1 MGNPFDP
8 FNLILFLIAVVGFI
22 RLRMI
27 LGRRTGN
34 EDPLRQNKYAS
45 RVSADI
51 ESLTKSKQKNQ
62 PKTKDDVLL
71 FLSDEFPAFNKV
83 GFVDGASNAY
93 EMILKNYADGDLKP
107 IKNIISKD
115 VYNGFNE
122 AINERKNKNKRL
134 VNELIAFDKAD
145 IIEAKIERKSA
156 LLTVEFYSRIIT
168 YVTDEND
175 QVIEGSKDNPVS
187 VIDQWTFKKAL
198 KDKSPS
204 WQLISTQSET

>member
-115 VYNGFNE
+115 VYSGFNE
-122 AINERKNKNKRL
+122 AINERKSKNKRL

>member
-51 ESLTKSKQKNQ
+51 ESLTKPKEKKSL
-62 PKTKDDVLL
+62 KTKEDILL
-71 FLSDEFPAFNKV
+71 FLSSEIPGFSSES
-83 GFVDGASNAY
+83 FVDGASNAY
-93 EMILKNYADGDLKP
+93 EMILKNYADGNLKT

-115 VYNGFNE
+115 VYDGFNE
-122 AINERKNKNKRL
+122 AIKERKNKNKQL
-134 VNELIAFDKAD
+134 VNELIAFDKSD
-145 IIEAKIERKSA
+145 IIDAKIERKNV

-168 YVTDEND
+168 YVLDEND
-175 QVIEGSKDNPVS
+175 QIIEGSKDNPIS

-204 WQLISTQSET
+204 WQLISTQSES

>member
-51 ESLTKSKQKNQ
+51 ESLTKPKEKKSL
-62 PKTKDDVLL
+62 KTKEDILL
-71 FLSDEFPAFNKV
+71 FLSSEIPGFSSDS
-83 GFVDGASNAY
+83 FVDGASNAY
-93 EMILKNYADGDLKP
+93 EMILKNYADGNLKT

-115 VYNGFNE
+115 VYDGFNE
-122 AINERKNKNKRL
+122 AIKERKNKNKQL
-134 VNELIAFDKAD
+134 VNELIAFDKSD
-145 IIEAKIERKSA
+145 IIDAKIERKNV

-168 YVTDEND
+168 YVLDEND
-175 QVIEGSKDNPVS
+175 QIIEGSKDNPIS
-187 VIDQWTFKKAL
+187 VIDQWTFKKVL

-204 WQLISTQSET
+204 WQLISTQSES

>member
-71 FLSDEFPAFNKV
+71 FLSEEFPAFNKES
-83 GFVDGASNAY
+83 FVDGASNAY

-134 VNELIAFDKAD
+134 VNELIALDKAD

-168 YVTDEND
+168 YVLDEND
-175 QVIEGSKDNPVS
+175 QIIEGSKDNPIS

-204 WQLISTQSET
+204 WQLISTQSES

>member
-51 ESLTKSKQKNQ
+51 ESLTKPKEKKSL
-62 PKTKDDVLL
+62 KTKEDILL
-71 FLSDEFPAFNKV
+71 FLSSEIPGFSSDS
-83 GFVDGASNAY
+83 FVDGASNAY
-93 EMILKNYADGDLKP
+93 EMILKNYADGNLKT

-115 VYNGFNE
+115 VYDGFNE
-122 AINERKNKNKRL
+122 AIKERKNKNKQL
-134 VNELIAFDKAD
+134 VNELIAFDKSD
-145 IIEAKIERKSA
+145 IIDAKIERKNV

-168 YVTDEND
+168 YVLDEND
-175 QVIEGSKDNPVS
+175 QIIEGSKDNPVS

-204 WQLISTQSET
+204 WQLISTQSES

>member
-71 FLSDEFPAFNKV
+71 FLSDEFPAFSKES
-83 GFVDGASNAY
+83 FVDGASNAY

-115 VYNGFNE
+115 GYNGFNE

>member
-51 ESLTKSKQKNQ
+51 ESLTRPKEKKSL
-62 PKTKDDVLL
+62 KTKEDILL
-71 FLSDEFPAFNKV
+71 FLSSEIPGFSSES
-83 GFVDGASNAY
+83 FVDGASNAY
-93 EMILKNYADGDLKP
+93 EMILKNYADGNLKT

-115 VYNGFNE
+115 VYDGFNE
-122 AINERKNKNKRL
+122 AIKERKNKNKQL
-134 VNELIAFDKAD
+134 VNELIAFDKSD
-145 IIEAKIERKSA
+145 IIDAKIERKNV

-168 YVTDEND
+168 YVLDEND
-175 QVIEGSKDNPVS
+175 QIIEGSKDNPIS

-204 WQLISTQSET
+204 WQLISTQSES

>member
-45 RVSADI
+45 RVNADI
-51 ESLTKSKQKNQ
+51 ESLTKPKEKKSL
-62 PKTKDDVLL
+62 KTKEDILL
-71 FLSDEFPAFNKV
+71 FLSSEIPGFSSES
-83 GFVDGASNAY
+83 FVDGASNAY
-93 EMILKNYADGDLKP
+93 EMILKNYADGNLKT

-115 VYNGFNE
+115 VYDGFNE
-122 AINERKNKNKRL
+122 AIKERENKNKRL
-134 VNELIAFDKAD
+134 VNELIAFDKSD
-145 IIEAKIERKSA
+145 IIDAKIERKNV

-168 YVTDEND
+168 YVLDEND
-175 QVIEGSKDNPVS
+175 QIIEGSKDNPIS

-204 WQLISTQSET
+204 WQLISTQSES

>member
-8 FNLILFLIAVVGFI
+8 LNLILFLIAVVGFI

-34 EDPLRQNKYAS
+34 EDPLSQNKYAS

-51 ESLTKSKQKNQ
+51 EALSKSRQMKQ
-62 PKTKDDVLL
+62 PKNKDDVLQ
-71 FLSDEFPAFNKV
+71 FLSNEFPEFNKES
-83 GFVDGASNAY
+83 FIDGASNAY
-93 EMILKNYADGDLKP
+93 EMILKDYADGDLKS

-115 VYNGFNE
+115 VYDGFNE
-122 AINERKNKNKRL
+122 AIIERKNNNKKL
-134 VNELIAFDKAD
+134 VNELIAFDKSD
-145 IIEAKIERKSA
+145 IIGAKIERKSA

-168 YVTDEND
+168 YVLDEND
-175 QVIEGSKDNPVS
+175 QVIEGSKDNPIS

-204 WQLISTQSET
+204 WQLISTQSEI

>member
-51 ESLTKSKQKNQ
+51 ESLTK
-62 PKTKDDVLL
+62 PKEKKPLKTREDILL
-71 FLSDEFPAFNKV
+71 FLSSEVPGFNAES
-83 GFVDGASNAY
+83 FLDGASNAY
-93 EMILKNYADGDLKP
+93 EMILKNYADGNLKA

-115 VYNGFNE
+115 VYDGFNE
-122 AINERKNKNKRL
+122 AINERTSKNKRL
-134 VNELIAFDKAD
+134 VNEVIAFDKSD
-145 IIEAKIERKSA
+145 ITAAKIERKNA

-168 YVTDEND
+168 YVLDEND
-175 QVIEGSKDNPVS
+175 QIIEGSKDNPIS

-204 WQLISTQSET
+204 WQLISTQSES

>member
-51 ESLTKSKQKNQ
+51 ESLTKPKEKKSL
-62 PKTKDDVLL
+62 KTKEDILL
-71 FLSDEFPAFNKV
+71 FLSSEIPGFSSES
-83 GFVDGASNAY
+83 FVDGASNAY
-93 EMILKNYADGDLKP
+93 EMILKNYADGNLKT
-107 IKNIISKD
+107 IKNIISND
-115 VYNGFNE
+115 VYDGFNE
-122 AINERKNKNKRL
+122 EIKERKNKNKRL
-134 VNELIAFDKAD
+134 VNELIAFDKSD
-145 IIEAKIERKSA
+145 IIDAKIERKNV

-168 YVTDEND
+168 YVLDEND
-175 QVIEGSKDNPVS
+175 QIIEGSKDNPIS

-204 WQLISTQSET
+204 WQLISTQSES

>member
-51 ESLTKSKQKNQ
+51 ESLTKPKEKKSL
-62 PKTKDDVLL
+62 KTKEDILL
-71 FLSDEFPAFNKV
+71 FLSSAIPGFNTES
-83 GFVDGASNAY
+83 FLDGASNAY
-93 EMILKNYADGDLKP
+93 EMILKNYADGNLKT

-115 VYNGFNE
+115 VYDGFND
-122 AINERKNKNKRL
+122 AIKERKNKNKQL
-134 VNELIAFDKAD
+134 VNELIAFDKSD
-145 IIEAKIERKSA
+145 IIDAKIELKNV

-168 YVTDEND
+168 YVLDEND
-175 QVIEGSKDNPVS
+175 QIIEGSKDNPIS

-204 WQLISTQSET
+204 WQLISTQSES

>member
-8 FNLILFLIAVVGFI
+8 LNLILFLIAVVGFI

-34 EDPLRQNKYAS
+34 EDPLSQNKYAS

-51 ESLTKSKQKNQ
+51 EALSKPRQKKQ
-62 PKTKDDVLL
+62 PKNKDDVLQ
-71 FLSDEFPAFNKV
+71 FLSNEFPEFNKES
-83 GFVDGASNAY
+83 FIDGASNAY
-93 EMILKNYADGDLKP
+93 EMILKDYADGDLKS

-115 VYNGFNE
+115 VYDGFNE
-122 AINERKNKNKRL
+122 AIIERKNNNKKL
-134 VNELIAFDKAD
+134 VNELIAFDKSD
-145 IIEAKIERKSA
+145 IIGAKIERKSA

-168 YVTDEND
+168 YVLDEND
-175 QVIEGSKDNPVS
+175 QVIEGSKDNPIS

-204 WQLISTQSET
+204 WQLISTQSEI

>member
-51 ESLTKSKQKNQ
+51 ESLTKPKEKKSL
-62 PKTKDDVLL
+62 KTKEDILL
-71 FLSDEFPAFNKV
+71 FLSSEIPGFSSES
-83 GFVDGASNAY
+83 FVDGASNAY
-93 EMILKNYADGDLKP
+93 EMILKNYADGNLKT

-115 VYNGFNE
+115 VYDGFNE
-122 AINERKNKNKRL
+122 AIKERKNKNNRL
-134 VNELIAFDKAD
+134 VNELIAFDKSD
-145 IIEAKIERKSA
+145 IIDAKIERKNV

-168 YVTDEND
+168 YVLDEND
-175 QVIEGSKDNPVS
+175 QIIEGSKDNPIS

-204 WQLISTQSET
+204 WQLISTQSES

>member
-51 ESLTKSKQKNQ
+51 ETLTKPKEKKSL
-62 PKTKDDVLL
+62 KTKEDILL
-71 FLSDEFPAFNKV
+71 FLSSEIPGFSSDS
-83 GFVDGASNAY
+83 FVDGASNAY
-93 EMILKNYADGDLKP
+93 EMILKNYADGNLKT

-115 VYNGFNE
+115 VYDGFNE
-122 AINERKNKNKRL
+122 AIKERKSKNKRL
-134 VNELIAFDKAD
+134 VNELIAFDKSD
-145 IIEAKIERKSA
+145 IIDAKIERKNV

-168 YVTDEND
+168 YVLDEND
-175 QVIEGSKDNPVS
+175 QIIEGSKDNPIS

-204 WQLISTQSET
+204 WQLISTQSES

>member
-34 EDPLRQNKYAS
+34 EDPLKQNKYAS

-51 ESLTKSKQKNQ
+51 ESLTQSKQKNQ

-71 FLSDEFPAFNKV
+71 FLSDEFPAFNKE

>member
-71 FLSDEFPAFNKV
+71 FLSDEFPAFNKES
-83 GFVDGASNAY
+83 FVDGASNAY
-93 EMILKNYADGDLKP
+93 EMILKNY
-107 IKNIISKD
+107 NI
-115 VYNGFNE
+115 
-122 AINERKNKNKRL
+122 R
-134 VNELIAFDKAD
+134 
-145 IIEAKIERKSA
+145 
-156 LLTVEFYSRIIT
+156 RIL
-168 YVTDEND
+168 DE
-175 QVIEGSKDNPVS
+175 Q
-187 VIDQWTFKKAL
+187 
-198 KDKSPS
+198 
-204 WQLISTQSET
+204 

>member
-71 FLSDEFPAFNKV
+71 FLSDEFPAFSKES
-83 GFVDGASNAY
+83 FVDGASNAY

-115 VYNGFNE
+115 VYSGFNE
-122 AINERKNKNKRL
+122 AINERKSKNKRL

>member
-51 ESLTKSKQKNQ
+51 ESLTKPKEKKSL
-62 PKTKDDVLL
+62 KTKEDILL
-71 FLSDEFPAFNKV
+71 FLSSEIPGFSSDS
-83 GFVDGASNAY
+83 FVDGASNAY
-93 EMILKNYADGDLKP
+93 EMILKNYADGNLKT

-115 VYNGFNE
+115 VYDGFNE
-122 AINERKNKNKRL
+122 AIKERKNKNKQL
-134 VNELIAFDKAD
+134 VNELIAFDKSD
-145 IIEAKIERKSA
+145 IIDAKIERKNV

-168 YVTDEND
+168 YVLDEND
-175 QVIEGSKDNPVS
+175 QIIEGSKDNPIS

-204 WQLISTQSET
+204 WQLISTQSES

>member
-83 GFVDGASNAY
+83 GFVDGVSNAY

-187 VIDQWTFKKAL
+187 VIDQWTFKKAF

>member
-51 ESLTKSKQKNQ
+51 ESLTKPKEKKQ
-62 PKTKDDVLL
+62 PKTKEDILL
-71 FLSDEFPAFNKV
+71 FIGSQLP
-83 GFVDGASNAY
+83 GFSEKSFLDGASNAY
-93 EMILKNYADGDLKP
+93 ELILKNYADGDLKT

-115 VYNGFNE
+115 VYDGFNE
-122 AINERKNKNKRL
+122 AIKERKNKNKQL
-134 VNELIAFDKAD
+134 VNELIAFDKSD
-145 IIEAKIERKSA
+145 IIDAKIERKNV

-168 YVTDEND
+168 YVLDEND
-175 QVIEGSKDNPVS
+175 QIIEGSKDNPIS

-204 WQLISTQSET
+204 WQLISTQSES

>member
-51 ESLTKSKQKNQ
+51 ESLTKPKEKKSL
-62 PKTKDDVLL
+62 KTKEDILL
-71 FLSDEFPAFNKV
+71 FLRSEIPGFSSES
-83 GFVDGASNAY
+83 FVDGASNAY
-93 EMILKNYADGDLKP
+93 EMILKNYADGNLKT

-115 VYNGFNE
+115 VYDGFNE
-122 AINERKNKNKRL
+122 AIKERKNKNKRL
-134 VNELIAFDKAD
+134 VNELIAFDKSD
-145 IIEAKIERKSA
+145 IIDAKIERKNA

-168 YVTDEND
+168 YVLDEND
-175 QVIEGSKDNPVS
+175 QIIEGSKDNPIS

-204 WQLISTQSET
+204 WQLISTQSES

>member
-51 ESLTKSKQKNQ
+51 ESLTKPKEKKSL
-62 PKTKDDVLL
+62 KTKEDILL
-71 FLSDEFPAFNKV
+71 FLSSEIPGFSSES
-83 GFVDGASNAY
+83 FVDGASNAY
-93 EMILKNYADGDLKP
+93 EMILKNYADGNLKT

-115 VYNGFNE
+115 VYDGFNE
-122 AINERKNKNKRL
+122 AIKERKNKNKQL
-134 VNELIAFDKAD
+134 VNELIAFDKSD
-145 IIEAKIERKSA
+145 IIDAKIEQKNV

-168 YVTDEND
+168 YVLDEND
-175 QVIEGSKDNPVS
+175 QIIEGSKDNPIS

-198 KDKSPS
+198 KDKSPA
-204 WQLISTQSET
+204 WQLISTQSES

>member
-51 ESLTKSKQKNQ
+51 ESLTKPKEKKSL
-62 PKTKDDVLL
+62 KTKEDILL
-71 FLSDEFPAFNKV
+71 FLSSEIPGFSSES
-83 GFVDGASNAY
+83 FVDGASNAY
-93 EMILKNYADGDLKP
+93 EMILKNYADGNLKT
-107 IKNIISKD
+107 IKNIMSKD
-115 VYNGFNE
+115 VYGGFNE
-122 AINERKNKNKRL
+122 AIKERKNKNKRL
-134 VNELIAFDKAD
+134 VNELIAFDKSD
-145 IIEAKIERKSA
+145 IIDGKIEWKNV

-168 YVTDEND
+168 YVLDEND
-175 QVIEGSKDNPVS
+175 QIIEGSKDNPIS

-204 WQLISTQSET
+204 WQLISTQSES

>member
-51 ESLTKSKQKNQ
+51 ESLTKPKEKKSL
-62 PKTKDDVLL
+62 KTKEDILL
-71 FLSDEFPAFNKV
+71 FLSSEVPGFSSES
-83 GFVDGASNAY
+83 FVDGASNAY
-93 EMILKNYADGDLKP
+93 EMILKNYADGNLKT

-115 VYNGFNE
+115 VYDGFNE
-122 AINERKNKNKRL
+122 AIKERKNKNKQL
-134 VNELIAFDKAD
+134 VNELIAFDKSD
-145 IIEAKIERKSA
+145 IIDAKIERKNV

-168 YVTDEND
+168 YVLDEND
-175 QVIEGSKDNPVS
+175 QIIEGSKDNPIS

-204 WQLISTQSET
+204 WQLISTQSES

>member
-51 ESLTKSKQKNQ
+51 ESLTKPKEKKSL
-62 PKTKDDVLL
+62 KTKEDILL
-71 FLSDEFPAFNKV
+71 FLSSEIPGFSSES
-83 GFVDGASNAY
+83 FVDGASNAY
-93 EMILKNYADGDLKP
+93 EMILKNYADGNLKT

-115 VYNGFNE
+115 VYDGFNE
-122 AINERKNKNKRL
+122 AIKERKNKNKQL
-134 VNELIAFDKAD
+134 VNELIAFDKSD
-145 IIEAKIERKSA
+145 IIDAKIERKNV
-156 LLTVEFYSRIIT
+156 LLTV
-168 YVTDEND
+168 
-175 QVIEGSKDNPVS
+175 
-187 VIDQWTFKKAL
+187 
-198 KDKSPS
+198 
-204 WQLISTQSET
+204 